1 MFRQPPL
8 SSVSNIFLL
17 PFGESVWVA
26 IVLIITV
33 TIGILFFQWVLP
45 VIQKQ
50 MHIFESITFVLG
62 AACQQGFYTSF
73 HTISGRIL
81 IISTFIA
88 SIFLFTSYAANIV
101 ALLQSPSNAIKS
113 TSDLINSPLKLVV
126 QDTVY
131 NHIYYNE
138 TTDAVKKE
146 LWNKKIKPNVLEA
159 FDFVPS
165 GMAKMRTGLYA
176 FQVEAHAAYQVISDT
191 FTEREKCGLKEL
203 PAFILPRCTI
213 PMKKN
218 SRYREMIGQR
228 IRWQRETGIMNREFK
243 RWIPQKTVCA
253 GNVGGFVSVGL
264 TEITPALH
272 VLLLGIAL
280 AVGILAIEIGVYHVL
295 LKYSNSKK

>member
-17 PFGESVWVA
+17 PFGQNVWIA
-26 IVLIITV
+26 SILLIIFS
-33 TIGILFFQWVLP
+33 IGVMLIQWVLP
-45 VIQKQ
+45 VIQNQ
-50 MHIFESITFVLG
+50 MHPFETITFVLG

-73 HTISGRIL
+73 QTISGRI
-81 IISTFIA
+81 IIIFTFVA

-113 TSDLINSPLKLVV
+113 ISDLLNSPLQLVV
-126 QDTVY
+126 QDTMY

-138 TTDAVKKE
+138 TTDPVKLE
-146 LWNKKIKPNVLEA
+146 LWNKKIKPNGPTA
-159 FDFVPS
+159 FDFIPS

-203 PAFILPRCTI
+203 PAFILPRCTV
-213 PMKKN
+213 PVKKN

-228 IRWQRETGIMNREFK
+228 IRWQRETGLMNREFK
-243 RWIPQKTVCA
+243 RWIPQKIICA
-253 GNVGGFVSVGL
+253 GNVGGFVSVGI
-264 TEITPALH
+264 TEIMPALV
-272 VLLLGIAL
+272 VLLIGSGMAF
-280 AVGILAIEIGVYHVL
+280 GILVLEIGIYRH
-295 LKYSNSKK
+295 YNKKFQKFA